1 VRDSPDEEKGMSI
14 LQSLLIKLGMLAMT
28 MGVVLWVG
36 WQVPQTMQRPAVSH
50 AASFS
55 LESTAVT
62 TASAVDVKASP
73 ASVSE
78 ERTLSSRSPRVDLN
92 HATAADFDQLPGVGP
107 VLAKRMVDYRKSVG
121 RFHAVEDLRA
131 VKGIG
136 KKKLDQ
142 LKPFVT
148 VTKSSTLEQ
157 GKKGPI

>member
-1 VRDSPDEEKGMSI
+1 MSI

-28 MGVVLWVG
+28 MGVVLWIG

-50 AASFS
+50 AVSFTS
-55 LESTAVT
+55 ESTAVT
-62 TASAVDVKASP
+62 AVPAVDPKTSP

-78 ERTLSSRSPRVDLN
+78 ESTLSSRSQRVDLN
-92 HATAADFDQLPGVGP
+92 RATATDFDQLPGVGP
-107 VLAKRMVDYRKSVG
+107 VLAKRMVEYRKSVG
-121 RFHAVEDLRA
+121 RFHGVEDLRA

-136 KKKLDQ
+136 KKKLEQ

-148 VTKSSTLEQ
+148 VTKSATLEQ

>member
-1 VRDSPDEEKGMSI
+1 LCDSPDEEEGMSI
-14 LQSLLIKLGMLAMT
+14 LQSFLIKLGMLAMT

-36 WQVPQTMQRPAVSH
+36 WQIPQTMQRPAVTH

-55 LESTAVT
+55 SDNASIT
-62 TASAVDVKASP
+62 TAPVVDPTIPP
-73 ASVSE
+73 AGVSE
-78 ERTLSSRSPRVDLN
+78 AHRVANRPQPVDLN
-92 HATAADFDQLPGVGP
+92 RATAADFDQLPGVGP
-107 VLAKRMVDYRKSVG
+107 VLARRMVDYRKSVG

-136 KKKLDQ
+136 KKKLER

-148 VTKSSTLEQ
+148 VAASSAQDE

>member
-1 VRDSPDEEKGMSI
+1 MSI

-28 MGVVLWVG
+28 MGVVLWIG
-36 WQVPQTMQRPAVSH
+36 WQVPQTMQRPAETH

-55 LESTAVT
+55 SETAAVT
-62 TASAVDVKASP
+62 TTSEANPIP
-73 ASVSE
+73 APVQQSESSHSVN
-78 ERTLSSRSPRVDLN
+78 RSQRVDLN
-92 HATAADFDQLPGVGP
+92 RATVAEFDQLPGVGP
-107 VLAKRMVDYRKSVG
+107 VLAKRMVDYRKSIG

-136 KKKLDQ
+136 KKKLEQ

-148 VTKSSTLEQ
+148 VTKSATLEQ

>member
-1 VRDSPDEEKGMSI
+1 MSL
-14 LQSLLIKLGMLAMT
+14 LQSLLLKLGMLAMT
-28 MGVVLWVG
+28 MGVVLWIG
-36 WQVPQTMQRPAVSH
+36 WQVPQTMQRPAVIH

-62 TASAVDVKASP
+62 TVPAVDPKASP

-78 ERTLSSRSPRVDLN
+78 ERTLSSRLPRVDLN

-121 RFHAVEDLRA
+121 RFRAVEDLRA

-136 KKKLDQ
+136 KKKFEQ

-148 VTKSSTLEQ
+148 VAASPGQEQ
-157 GKKGPI
+157 GKKGPV